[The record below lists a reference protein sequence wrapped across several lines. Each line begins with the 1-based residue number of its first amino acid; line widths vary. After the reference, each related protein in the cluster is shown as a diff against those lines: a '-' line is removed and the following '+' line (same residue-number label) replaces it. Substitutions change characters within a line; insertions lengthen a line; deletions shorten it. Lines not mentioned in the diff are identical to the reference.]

1 MKEYFH
7 KKVYKTWSA
16 PKMLEKNLI
25 FGGAFLM
32 SKYSMKFKLK
42 IVKYC
47 IENFNKDEVI
57 LEKYA

>member
-1 MKEYFH
+1 
-7 KKVYKTWSA
+7 
-16 PKMLEKNLI
+16 MLEKNLI

-57 LEKYA
+57 LEKYAYI

>member
-1 MKEYFH
+1 
-7 KKVYKTWSA
+7 
-16 PKMLEKNLI
+16 
-25 FGGAFLM
+25 M